1 MKIGID
7 IDGVL
12 TDEHNYIIDN
22 ATKFFNKNNIQYV
35 VHKDVYDNARLFD
48 VTEEEYVLFWKEYFL
63 DYCNNISARD
73 YAAEVISKLKDEN
86 NEIIII
92 TARPFTT
99 YENEYKEQ
107 MQNIVR
113 NWLDKNKIIYD
124 EVIFSD
130 NKADVCK
137 ELNISV
143 MIEDRPE
150 NVVSV
155 SSVVPV
161 LCYDQ
166 PYNEKLSNDN
176 IYRCYS
182 WYDIYQ
188 KIHDMNK

>member
-1 MKIGID
+1 
-7 IDGVL
+7 
-12 TDEHNYIIDN
+12 
-22 ATKFFNKNNIQYV
+22 
-35 VHKDVYDNARLFD
+35 
-48 VTEEEYVLFWKEYFL
+48 
-63 DYCNNISARD
+63 
-73 YAAEVISKLKDEN
+73 
-86 NEIIII
+86 
-92 TARPFTT
+92 
-99 YENEYKEQ
+99 

-166 PYNEKLSNDN
+166 PYNEKLSNAIGTLKDTMVEISQSVKDSN
-176 IYRCYS
+176 RINNEITKTIEELNKKITSVEIRISEIDDKSKLDIVLWLKNNWFGIVGILGIIYT
-182 WYDIYQ
+182 II
-188 KIHDMNK
+188 KTII